1 MNNRLFLI
9 LIFFSTLIMGCKTT
23 DETTTNGDPDRPI
36 VDVDGEI
43 AEEYLREELNEMERT
58 LYLTRSDLS
67 DRFASVNHDMPEI
80 FQRKVVQEEVE
91 VNPYAGFR
99 VQILSTRSV
108 AEADS
113 TRDNFMV
120 WAGERFH
127 ELSPEA
133 YVIFRQ
139 PYYRVRVG
147 DFQKRERAIQFS
159 RLLKQ
164 TYPEAWV
171 VHDRI
176 VPEDVPADTLKI
188 EFSSAPDSTR
198 QVFMPDSL

>member
-1 MNNRLFLI
+1 MSKQPIFILI
-9 LIFFSTLIMGCKTT
+9 LLSILFAGCKTT
-23 DETTTNGDPDRPI
+23 DESTADGDSGRPMM
-36 VDVDGEI
+36 DVDGEI

-58 LYLTRSDLS
+58 LYRTRSNLS
-67 DRFASVNHDMPEI
+67 DRFVSVDHDMPEI
-80 FQRKVVQEEVE
+80 FQRKVVQEEAD

-108 AEADS
+108 TEADS

-147 DFQKRERAIQFS
+147 DFQERDRAIQFS

-176 VPEDVPADTLKI
+176 VPEDVPADSLMI
-188 EFSSAPDSTR
+188 EFSSPPDSTR
-198 QVFMPDSL
+198 QAFRPDSL